1 MKRLIAVVEGEG
13 DEAAVPR
20 LLSRAFHLAGEHGW
34 FVDTRRTMKVGG
46 LLAFRK
52 HFDRYARLL
61 RLQPTDAVLVLLDL
75 EDGCPK
81 REARALAA
89 DLRALS
95 LPYPVAVVLAYRE
108 YEAWFLASLPSIA
121 PAVDSL
127 PDGASYE
134 DDPEARR
141 GCKERLTALMP
152 PGRTYK
158 ETLDQPAFTSVLDF
172 DQAAERS
179 RSFRRLCRALD
190 ELVARAGQPGIV
202 TP

>member
-1 MKRLIAVVEGEG
+1 VKRLVVVVEGEG

-20 LLSRAFHLAGEHGW
+20 LLSRTLDLAGEHGW
-34 FVDTRRTMKVGG
+34 FVDTKRTLKVGG
-46 LLAFRK
+46 LPAFRK

-61 RLQPTDAVLVLLDL
+61 RLQPADALLVLLDL
-75 EDGCPK
+75 EDGCPV
-81 REARALAA
+81 REAQSLAA
-89 DLRALS
+89 DVRALS
-95 LPYPVAVVLAYRE
+95 FPYPVAVVLAHRE

-121 PAVDSL
+121 SAVESL
-127 PDGASYE
+127 PDGAEYE

-152 PGRTYK
+152 PGRAYK

-172 DQAAERS
+172 DLAAERC
-179 RSFRRLCRALD
+179 RSFQRLVHAVDQLTTATGA
-190 ELVARAGQPGIV
+190 VV